1 MDWNYLIWFGLAA
14 SLCWAAGAVMSFVRV
29 GVGSG
34 ASFSGKPSAGTDSL
48 PSSRNPNPGST
59 EDVPVSRRR
68 VYAAAGMSLC
78 GSLIFLAFIVG
89 LWISLERPPLRTVGE
104 TRLWYS
110 FFVSL
115 SGVIVYLR
123 WRYRWILPFSTM
135 MAVVFLC
142 INLFRPEIH
151 DRSLMPAL
159 QSVWFVP
166 HVVVYMFAY
175 ALLGAVTLFALYLW
189 LRPSGRVPSDAE
201 MGMCDN
207 MVRVGWSFLTLGMVM
222 GALWAKQ
229 AWGDWWTWDPKET
242 WAAATWLSYL
252 LYLHLRAYAS
262 HGRII
267 SSPDIQGRA
276 GCPVSGSA
284 PHVSHD
290 LLFALLVF
298 SFILLQMCWYGI
310 NYLPSAKGASIH
322 VY

>member
-135 MAVVFLC
+135 MAVVFVCVVLTG
-142 INLFRPEIH
+142 I
-151 DRSLMPAL
+151 PASEENSR
-159 QSVWFVP
+159 Q
-166 HVVVYMFAY
+166 
-175 ALLGAVTLFALYLW
+175 
-189 LRPSGRVPSDAE
+189 RVAAKSAE
-201 MGMCDN
+201 
-207 MVRVGWSFLTLGMVM
+207 
-222 GALWAKQ
+222 K
-229 AWGDWWTWDPKET
+229 P
-242 WAAATWLSYL
+242 
-252 LYLHLRAYAS
+252 
-262 HGRII
+262 
-267 SSPDIQGRA
+267 
-276 GCPVSGSA
+276 
-284 PHVSHD
+284 
-290 LLFALLVF
+290 
-298 SFILLQMCWYGI
+298 
-310 NYLPSAKGASIH
+310 
-322 VY
+322 